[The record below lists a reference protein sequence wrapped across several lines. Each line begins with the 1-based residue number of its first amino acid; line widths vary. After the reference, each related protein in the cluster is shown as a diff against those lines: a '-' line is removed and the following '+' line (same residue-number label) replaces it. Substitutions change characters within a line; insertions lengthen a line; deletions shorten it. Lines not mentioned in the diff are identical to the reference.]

1 MPASLVKA
9 VLTALDRIN
18 LPLMDPE
25 QYLIA
30 DEVCILDTSKA
41 KRELGWQ
48 PRYKDDDMLLA
59 AYREYSRGT
68 ASGAGHTPATIG
80 DADVSTLHDTGV
92 IDGMPTFD
100 GASLRMTRRTDAGVQ
115 LVVWS
120 LRDGIWQ
127 RWASR
132 PVVRQAELLEL
143 WMSSYQ
149 FLGNEAGTVRA
160 LPGVA
165 QWQVYYWRNNA
176 WSNPQSTGDVATP
189 GRGAQNPRPAAGS
202 KQRLPEG
209 IRVVLTMA
217 PGSGLNGSITR
228 DFVLRTRSE

>member
-1 MPASLVKA
+1 MPRRLAFPPSPRGFTLIEVLVTITILA
-9 VLTALDRIN
+9 VLAGMAWQGIDSIVRTKQISEQRLDAVLRLN
-18 LPLMDPE
+18 T
-25 QYLIA
+25 
-30 DEVCILDTSKA
+30 V
-41 KRELGWQ
+41 
-48 PRYKDDDMLLA
+48 LA
-59 AYREYSRGT
+59 QW
-68 ASGAGHTPATIG
+68 
-80 DADVSTLHDTGV
+80 DVDVSTLHDTGV

-100 GASLRMTRRTDAGVQ
+100 GASLRMTRRTDTGVQ

-120 LRDGIWQ
+120 LRDGTWQ

-132 PVVRQAELLEL
+132 PVVRQADLLEL

-176 WSNPQSTGDVATP
+176 WSNPQSTGDVAPPP
-189 GRGAQNPRPAAGS
+189 GDAQPPGGLPGS

>member
-1 MPASLVKA
+1 MRCPPAPAARAHGFTLIEVLVTITILA
-9 VLTALDRIN
+9 VLAGMAWQGIDGIVRTKQISEQRLDAVLRLN
-18 LPLMDPE
+18 T
-25 QYLIA
+25 
-30 DEVCILDTSKA
+30 V
-41 KRELGWQ
+41 
-48 PRYKDDDMLLA
+48 LA
-59 AYREYSRGT
+59 QW
-68 ASGAGHTPATIG
+68 